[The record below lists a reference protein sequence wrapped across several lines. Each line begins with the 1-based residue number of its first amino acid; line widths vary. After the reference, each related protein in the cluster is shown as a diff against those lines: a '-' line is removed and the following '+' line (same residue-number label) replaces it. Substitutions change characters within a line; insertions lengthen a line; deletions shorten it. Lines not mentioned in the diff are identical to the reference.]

1 MSTRYVNMAKMVDP
15 AVTVVFN
22 DTFKDV
28 TKTVDKIFNVQKAQN
43 YITEMAS
50 NVNVSMAEYRSEQAS
65 ISYEDFL
72 AGNTKNITQYA
83 YSRGVKISDKLFK
96 WNKLG
101 QIKSLVSAAAR
112 TITSRKEFDG
122 TKHLERSFLT
132 TYTHS
137 KDGSTIL
144 NLTGGDSAALISA
157 SHSTTRTSTA
167 QSNRIG
173 DGTTVNMDLAEDAL
187 EAAETY
193 TAPLLTNNSDEP
205 IEVTYTRLFISKNKS
220 WVAQRLLK
228 SPGRVGTP
236 NRDTNLVQGRYE
248 LVELPYLNSS
258 YNAYWWL
265 QDSALNNIDGFMSMY
280 VGKENEKDGPYVDFD
295 TKCIKYSWE
304 NEHGMGFNAY
314 QSYAGSKGTNAA

>member
-1 MSTRYVNMAKMVDP
+1 MVDP

-22 DTFKDV
+22 DTFKNAK
-28 TKTVDKIFNVQKAQN
+28 KTIDKIFNVQKAQN

-72 AGNTKNITQYA
+72 AGNTKNLTQYA
-83 YSRGVKISDKLFK
+83 YSRGIKISDKLFK

-101 QIKSLVSAAAR
+101 QIKALVSAAAM
-112 TITSRKEFDG
+112 TLTNRKEFDG

-137 KDGSTIL
+137 KDGSTVL

-157 SHSTTRTSTA
+157 SHATTRTSTA
-167 QSNRIG
+167 QTNRNT

-193 TAPLLTNNSDEP
+193 VAPALTNNSDEP
-205 IEVTYTRLFISKNKS
+205 IEITYTKLFTSMNKG

-228 SPGRVGTP
+228 SAGRVGTP
-236 NRDTNLVQGRYE
+236 NNDTNLIQGRYE

-265 QDSALNNIDGFMSMY
+265 QDSALNNIEGFMSMY
-280 VGKENEKDGPYVDFD
+280 VGRENEQDGPFVDFD
-295 TKCIKYSWE
+295 TKCVKYSWE
-304 NEHGMGFNAY
+304 NEHAMGFNAY
-314 QSYAGSKGTNAA
+314 HSFQGSKGTNAA